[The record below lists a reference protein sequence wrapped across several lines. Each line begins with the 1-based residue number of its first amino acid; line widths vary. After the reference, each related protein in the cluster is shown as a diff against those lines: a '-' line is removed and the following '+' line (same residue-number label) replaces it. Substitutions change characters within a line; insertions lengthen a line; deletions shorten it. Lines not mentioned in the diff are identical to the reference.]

1 MVMPS
6 DENEWDRVI
15 RRSLFIALLVLTI
28 LFIIAATLSIADRI
42 SGN

>member
-1 MVMPS
+1 MAMP
-6 DENEWDRVI
+6 NEETEMDRII